1 MLSFLSLPEPN
12 PARATAWGDVRTC
25 GQDRALR
32 MGHKGTRPR
41 TSDGDS
47 MLWEPGLDRDT
58 ETGNFLHLNCHRQ
71 HLVAHLF
78 LNKLLYNSKCTIAGQ
93 VFACPS
99 AADIGGRYCNIV
111 VPNASAQHPCLA
123 AVPCKISLGS
133 VPLLVVVRPS
143 AQGTGGGMP
152 HIYRGTEI
160 LNLPPACKLNA
171 LLKLQVRCS
180 PDHPAI
186 SSDLSQQQMQA
197 HTWLVSAASNKANPL
212 LTPRPPLP
220 RKIKSQVCG
229 LLWRGKREQ

>member
-1 MLSFLSLPEPN
+1 MLSFSSLPEQN
-12 PARATAWGDVRTC
+12 PARSTAWGDVRMC

-32 MGHKGTRPR
+32 MGHKGMHPR
-41 TSDGDS
+41 TSDGVS
-47 MLWEPGLDRDT
+47 TLGARSSEILKL
-58 ETGNFLHLNCHRQ
+58 ETFYILPATASIWLHI
-71 HLVAHLF
+71 F
-78 LNKLLYNSKCTIAGQ
+78 LNKMLYSNKCTTAGQ
-93 VFACPS
+93 VFTCSSP
-99 AADIGGRYCNIV
+99 ADIWGRSCNIV
-111 VPNASAQHPCLA
+111 VLNASAQHPCFA

-133 VPLLVVVRPS
+133 VPPLVAVRPS

-212 LTPRPPLP
+212 LTPSPPLP
-220 RKIKSQVCG
+220 RKIKTQVCG
-229 LLWRGKREQ
+229 LLWREKREQ